1 MRPADE
7 AANGCPSSRSETKK
21 CPGLNLTV
29 QTGLSIQTG
38 ALVLGVGRKAQ
49 LLAASASAQHS
60 CGQREILYN
69 HPHPPTE
76 HSVPV
81 VPFLWELLSETVQP
95 DGAQWDVLAVCRY
108 QVFLFRNLPA
118 NLWICLPVSFRS
130 GFCHTCSW
138 ARLPAFRLPVWQ
150 RNHFTFSPIQ
160 SKTVCFPSSWAWL
173 CTKSNQEK

>member
-7 AANGCPSSRSETKK
+7 AADGCPSSRSETKK

-38 ALVLGVGRKAQ
+38 GTGVGGGEKRSFQ
-49 LLAASASAQHS
+49 LLPLLLNTAAD
-60 CGQREILYN
+60 REILYN

-95 DGAQWDVLAVCRY
+95 DGAQWHVLAVRRY

-118 NLWICLPVSFRS
+118 NLWIWLPVSFRS

-138 ARLPAFRLPVWQ
+138 ARLPAFRLAVWQ
-150 RNHFTFSPIQ
+150 LNHFTFSPIQ

>member
-7 AANGCPSSRSETKK
+7 AVDGCPSSRSETKK

-29 QTGLSIQTG
+29 QTGLSDSDQGT
-38 ALVLGVGRKAQ
+38 GVGGWGEKRSFR
-49 LLAASASAQHS
+49 LLPLLHNTAAD
-60 CGQREILYN
+60 REILYN
-69 HPHPPTE
+69 HPHAPTE

-81 VPFLWELLSETVQP
+81 VPFLRELLSKTVQP
-95 DGAQWDVLAVCRY
+95 DGAQWHVLAVCRY

-118 NLWICLPVSFRS
+118 NLWIWLPVSFRS

-138 ARLPAFRLPVWQ
+138 ARSPAFRLPVWQ